1 MSEVEQTSSED
12 KFFGVKKRIGD
23 VNAAE
28 SSDKPEIEV
37 EIVDDAP
44 AQQETQTTEQ
54 TPKYSEDPTDE
65 ELSSYTQGV
74 QKRINQLTARN
85 KDDKRKL
92 VEATKVKDEAIRI
105 AQLQRAKIQEYE
117 KLLPQAQASI
127 IQSNKGKAQAELSSA
142 ERELKKAHEEGDAD
156 KLVESQKMLA
166 AAQAK
171 IMEMENRE
179 AALKQTIKSQQQK
192 QEAELPPQQPAQEQ
206 PQKIHPKIEEYIREN
221 PWFID
226 AARRAEGNFTDLEAE
241 MTGLAATMD
250 TILSQRGITPETD
263 PDTYFATI
271 NEKMRQRFPD
281 YKGFASSQDEQEDR
295 STPQRQRSNTAVV
308 APSSSRNNGAK
319 TRKIQLTPTM
329 LATAKQ
335 VGVTPEQ
342 YAAELMQLEGKI

>member
-44 AQQETQTTEQ
+44 IQQEAQTTEQ
-54 TPKYSEDPTDE
+54 NPKYSEDPTDE

-92 VEATKVKDEAIRI
+92 VEAQRVKDEAIRI

-142 ERELKKAHEEGDAD
+142 ERELNMGHEEGDAE

-171 IMEMENRE
+171 ILEIEIRE

-192 QEAELPPQQPAQEQ
+192 QQAEPPPQQPAQEES
-206 PQKIHPKIEEYIREN
+206 QKIHPKVEEYIREN

-226 AARRAEGNFTDLEAE
+226 ASRRAEGNFTDLEAE

-271 NEKMRQRFPD
+271 NEKMRQRFPY
-281 YKGFASSQDEQEDR
+281 YKGFASSQDEQEGR